1 MRVVDYLILA
11 LVAGILFFAVRRSIR
26 RKASGACSGCGG
38 GCAGCTARTD
48 CAKQT
53 TEK

>member
-38 GCAGCTARTD
+38 GCAGCSAREN
-48 CAKQT
+48 C
-53 TEK
+53 TEQSKKN